1 MKTFV
6 GSGSGAT
13 SKALQ
18 EATSGLQ
25 TPKMIMFIAPYEQ
38 LADTAKLIKE
48 KYPNAMSFG
57 TCVVQVWQMAQYQIM
72 RL

>member
-25 TPKMIMFIAPYEQ
+25 TPKNDNVYCTI
-38 LADTAKLIKE
+38 
-48 KYPNAMSFG
+48 
-57 TCVVQVWQMAQYQIM
+57 
-72 RL
+72 